1 MRKIYLLFALLLG
14 VSSVVNA
21 GDFTPNPSKV
31 YLIKNVGNNYIP
43 MFCVTQLKNSS
54 DGDQKYIL
62 GARNNKLD
70 SRSFFVIEG
79 DATSGYTIRLK
90 EVTEENGTTV
100 TTNRYVSLKT
110 GATNNNDHTI
120 RTKIVSN
127 VNNLTN
133 NEKWNITETAE
144 GSGKYIISSKALTT
158 TNSWNIRGGDYSE
171 RNCTDQV
178 KGVGTWNDNTKTTNQ
193 WYIYSIDDLQQEII
207 SKYGNVAVEY
217 KGKVGYPVDE
227 YIDNLNTLNTNYT
240 SLCSAWSVSVAN
252 NFGNAY
258 NYVSSTPINMPVN
271 GKAYRFKNKAYG
283 STDTYWYFKYVDETT
298 GLSTTANVAEA
309 TTFVCREIS
318 SGVYT
323 FVCNDGK
330 YLAWKGKSTDAGD
343 KGANENK
350 GYVNAYDY
358 EENGTVISGTS
369 ETTQACT
376 DWAQLTLQKLSG
388 SNVNG
393 QLADLWGYVS
403 IKGRRASK
411 AESNYFVLKADGQFD
426 AANAPFFK
434 TSSNS
439 TNYSSAFILEEV
451 SYPNTPTMTACDNI
465 ESGKKI
471 ATFSAKFP
479 TLVPEGLSAYIISSN
494 SAQSVHMEAIAS
506 AGEVIPANT
515 GVLLFGETDETNV
528 TMVPATTEGKGV
540 TISTTNKL
548 AHSAGAAI
556 TIGRNDNAY
565 ILANDATHGIAF
577 YSCVSGTLAM
587 NKAYLSI
594 GGGSTNGKAFTLT
607 LGGESTDIHSLENS
621 TWNTNAPIYD
631 LSGRRVQ
638 TPIKGNL
645 YIQNGHKFIKQ

>member
-21 GDFTPNPSKV
+21 GDFTPDPSKV
-31 YLIKNVGNNYIP
+31 YLIKNVGTDYIP
-43 MFCVTQLKNSS
+43 MFCVTKLKYKD
-54 DGDQKYIL
+54 DGEQKYVL

-79 DATSGYTIRLK
+79 DATNGYTIRLK
-90 EVTEENGTTV
+90 EVTEENGTAV
-100 TTNRYVSLKT
+100 TTNRYASLRT
-110 GATNNNDHTI
+110 SATVDKNHAI
-120 RTKIVSN
+120 RTKIVN
-127 VNNLTN
+127 DVANLTN
-133 NEKWNITETAE
+133 YERWNITETAE
-144 GSGKYIISSKALTT
+144 GSGKYIISSKALAGAH
-158 TNSWNIRGGDYSE
+158 SWNIRGDEYTE
-171 RNCTDQV
+171 RDCEDKV
-178 KGVGTWNDNTKTTNQ
+178 KGVGTWNVNTSANNQ
-193 WYIYSIDDLQQEII
+193 WYIYSIDDFQQEF
-207 SKYGNVAVEY
+207 SKYDYEAGDN
-217 KGKVGYPVDE
+217 KGKVGYPVDA
-227 YIDNLNTLNTNYT
+227 YFDNLNTLKTYHT
-240 SLCSAWSVSVAN
+240 SLCSAWSVSLAN

-258 NYVSSTPINMPVN
+258 NFVSSTPINMPVS

-283 STDTYWYFKYVDETT
+283 ANRYFYFKYNESGVTITE
-298 GLSTTANVAEA
+298 NVAEA
-309 TTFVCREIS
+309 TTFVCREIG

-330 YLAWKGKSTDAGD
+330 YLAWKGISTSDD
-343 KGANENK
+343 NKGANGNK
-350 GYVNAYDY
+350 GYVDAYDY
-358 EENGTVISGTS
+358 EEDGTVKSGTTT
-369 ETTQACT
+369 TTQACT

-388 SNVNG
+388 SNVSG

-403 IKGRRASK
+403 IKGRRVSK
-411 AESNYFVLKADGQFD
+411 AESNYFVLTANGVFD

-434 TSSNS
+434 TSSNGTS
-439 TNYSSAFILEEV
+439 YSSAFILEEV

-479 TLVPEGLSAYIISSN
+479 TLVPAGLSAYIISSN
-494 SAQSVHMEAIAS
+494 SAQSAHMEAIAG

-528 TMVPATTEGKGV
+528 TMVPAATEGKGV
-540 TISTTNKL
+540 TISSTNKL

-556 TIGRNDNAY
+556 TIGINDNAY

-587 NKAYLSI
+587 NKAYLSM
-594 GGGSTNGKAFTLT
+594 GSGSTNGKAFTLT
-607 LGGESTDIHSLENS
+607 LGGESTDIHSIDNES
-621 TWNTNAPIYD
+621 WNTNAPIYD